1 MRISLAQIDPV
12 LGDVDANIEKA
23 AEVVR
28 EAKEAGSDLVVFPE
42 LSLTGYSLGQV
53 PDEVSLDVNDDERIE
68 ALLGEAGDISL
79 LLCFHEDDGGGVR
92 TYNSAAYFE
101 DGRLLHVHR
110 KLYLPT
116 YGHFE
121 ERKHF
126 APGQRMRAFTTKF
139 GRMAALICNDAWQ
152 PTLGFLAV
160 QDSARV
166 LLVPTNS
173 ADSRFPGDMDTTEY
187 WHDITSFYGR
197 MYECYVVFVNRV
209 GTEEDLAFWGNS
221 HVVDPVGNLMVEAPL
236 YKEALVT
243 ADLDLQSVLYRR
255 RRVPLLREA
264 RLGLLSREMNRLA
277 EEGGDL

>member
-1 MRISLAQIDPV
+1 MRIALAQVDPV
-12 LGDVDANIEKA
+12 LGDVGANIEKA
-23 AEVVR
+23 AAVIR
-28 EAKEAGSDLVVFPE
+28 DAKEANSDLVVFPE

-53 PDEVSLDVNDDERIE
+53 SDEVSLDINNDERIR
-68 ALLGEAGDISL
+68 ALVDETGDISL
-79 LLCFHEDDGGGVR
+79 LLCFHEDDGGVR

-101 DGRLLHVHR
+101 EGRLLHVHR

-126 APGQRMRAFTTKF
+126 APGQRMRAFSTKH

-160 QDSARV
+160 QDGARV

-209 GTEEDLAFWGNS
+209 GTEGDLAFWGNS
-221 HVVDPVGNLMVEAPL
+221 HVTDPVGNLMVEAPL
-236 YKEALVT
+236 YKETMIT
-243 ADLDLQSVLYRR
+243 ADLDLQSVLQRR

-264 RLGLLSREMNRLA
+264 RLGLLSREMMRLA

>member
-1 MRISLAQIDPV
+1 MRIALAQVDPI
-12 LGDVDANIEKA
+12 LGDVSANIEKA
-23 AEVVR
+23 AEAVR
-28 EAKEAGSDLVVFPE
+28 EAKSLGSDLVVFPE

-53 PDEVSLDVNDDERIE
+53 SDEVSLDINNDERIKE
-68 ALLGEAGDISL
+68 LLAEAGDTSL
-79 LLCFHEDDGGGVR
+79 LLCFHEDDGGVR

-101 DGRLLHVHR
+101 DGHLLHLHR

-126 APGQRMRAFTTKF
+126 APGQRMRAFTTKH

-209 GTEEDLAFWGNS
+209 GTEGDLAFWGNS
-221 HVVDPVGNLMVEAPL
+221 HVADPMGNLMAEAPL
-236 YKEALVT
+236 YKETLIT
-243 ADLDLQSVLYRR
+243 ADLDLGSVLQRR

-264 RLGLLSREMNRLA
+264 RLGLLSREMNRLSD
-277 EEGGDL
+277 EGGDL

>member
-1 MRISLAQIDPV
+1 MKIALAQVAPV
-12 LGDVDANIEKA
+12 LGDVDANIAKA

-28 EAKEAGSDLVVFPE
+28 EAKSLGAELVVFPE

-53 PDEVSLDVNDDERIE
+53 SEEVSVDITEDERIR
-68 ALLGEAGDISL
+68 ALLEEIGEISV
-79 LLCFHEDDGGGVR
+79 LLCLHEDDGNVR

-101 DGRLLHVHR
+101 DGKLLHLHR

-126 APGQRMRAFTTKF
+126 APGQRMRAFSTKF

-187 WHDITSFYGR
+187 WHDITTFYGR

-209 GTEEDLAFWGNS
+209 GSEGDLAFWGNS
-221 HVVDPVGNLMVEAPL
+221 HVVNPMGTVIAEAPL
-236 YKEALVT
+236 YKEVLIT
-243 ADLDLQSVLYRR
+243 ADLDLRSVLHRR

-277 EEGGDL
+277 EEGGDV